1 MFDTI
6 RTEVQ
11 YNQND
16 TELMLESVESA
27 DVRDRMLDDPEAV
40 IHGAEADPR
49 INELLESIPEDDEGE
64 PLTAEDVKKLSEAT
78 LNDVDGIDDV
88 ISDGEYD
95 DVDDDLDFDTHFDEY
110 FDCSNDVKGSPDC
123 EYKTDSEDA
132 IDDVITSESTTE
144 EEEMF
149 KYF

>member
-1 MFDTI
+1 MFESI
-6 RTEVQ
+6 RNEVQ
-11 YNQND
+11 YNQAD

-40 IHGAEADPR
+40 VHGAEADPK

-78 LNDVDGIDDV
+78 LQDADDITDV
-88 ISDGEYD
+88 ISSGDYD
-95 DVDDDLDFDTHFDEY
+95 DEDLDFDTHFDEY
-110 FDCSNDVKGSPDC
+110 FDCSNDTKGSPDC
-123 EYKTDSEDA
+123 EYNTDSEDA
-132 IDDVITSESTTE
+132 IDDVITSENASDE
-144 EEEMF
+144 ELM

>member
-1 MFDTI
+1 MFESI
-6 RTEVQ
+6 RNEVQ

-16 TELMLESVESA
+16 TELMLESVESS

-40 IHGAEADPR
+40 IHGAESDPR

-78 LNDVDGIDDV
+78 LSDVDDIDDV
-88 ISDGEYD
+88 ITSGDYD
-95 DVDDDLDFDTHFDEY
+95 DDNDLDFDTHFDEY
-110 FDCSNDVKGSPDC
+110 FDCSNDVKGSADC
-123 EYKTDSEDA
+123 EYETDSEDA

-144 EEEMF
+144 EEAMF

>member
-1 MFDTI
+1 MFESI
-6 RTEVQ
+6 RNEVQ

-16 TELMLESVESA
+16 TELMLESVESS

-40 IHGAEADPR
+40 VHGAEADPK
-49 INELLESIPEDDEGE
+49 INDLLESIPEDDEGE

-78 LNDVDGIDDV
+78 LNDADDITDV
-88 ISDGEYD
+88 ISSGDYD
-95 DVDDDLDFDTHFDEY
+95 DDEDLDFDTHFDEY
-110 FDCSNDVKGSPDC
+110 FDCSNDVKGSADC
-123 EYKTDSEDA
+123 DYDTDSEDA

-144 EEEMF
+144 EEDMF